1 MISKFALT
9 ILTFL
14 GLSLAVHAQEKE
26 TPVPVQIR
34 AVLHD
39 PVQPTAELFYT
50 DKTGAVTR
58 LNFRPQDLTEPL
70 SMLPVN
76 GSLVLYDKAAIDP
89 KNPAASLAASVILP
103 PEIKRAM
110 VIVLP
115 APAGGKPAYR
125 MLVID
130 DSAKAFPPG
139 ESRILPLVKVETAI
153 QAGEHRLSIQ
163 PGKITNVPPVTKR
176 DEFNMAQTNFYYQQ
190 GEAWVPFTERQLQ
203 FLDVCRRIFIIHAT
217 PGALQPTI
225 TTIVDIMPTLTPK
238 PATAG

>member
-1 MISKFALT
+1 MICKFSLLVLA
-9 ILTFL
+9 IS
-14 GLSLAVHAQEKE
+14 GLSLAVHAQEKD
-26 TPVPVQIR
+26 TPASVQIR

-39 PVQPTAELFYT
+39 PVHPTADLFYT

-58 LNFRPQDLTEPL
+58 LIFRPQALTEPL
-70 SMLPVN
+70 SMMPVN

-103 PEIKRAM
+103 PNLKQAL

-115 APAGGKPAYR
+115 APAGEKPAYR

-139 ESRILPLVKVETAI
+139 ESRVLPLVTVETAI
-153 QAGEHRLSIQ
+153 QAGEHRLSVH
-163 PGKITNVPPVTKR
+163 PGKITRVPPVKKVN
-176 DEFNMAQTNFYYQQ
+176 EFNMAQTNFYYQQ

-203 FLDVCRRIFIIHAT
+203 FLDAYRRIFIIHVT
-217 PGALQPTI
+217 PGALQPTV
-225 TTIVDIMPTLTPK
+225 TTIVDTN
-238 PATAG
+238 